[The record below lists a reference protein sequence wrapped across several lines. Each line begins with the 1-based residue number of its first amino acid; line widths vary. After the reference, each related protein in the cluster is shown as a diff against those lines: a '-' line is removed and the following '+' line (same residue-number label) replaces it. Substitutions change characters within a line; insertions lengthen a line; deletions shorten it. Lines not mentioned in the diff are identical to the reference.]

1 MKHAEVGLF
10 SVGALLTR
18 LLLSK
23 SADLEEGHVA
33 WACAWAQHP
42 GSTST
47 AGNSNSAFGPRE
59 PERARARH
67 SKARLCISPVY
78 ISCGGAWCYTCT
90 SCQLR
95 AVLGA
100 GATAAP
106 PPHKQ
111 STHKKQALA
120 AARPPPAPPRAGEEG
135 LPPRNAQPPSPCRST
150 STSPASSFFS
160 NPCLCLAWRPYLY
173 VNRIGCRRV
182 GSHNFPHHDI
192 TGQRVFERTSFVK
205 GQLWASL
212 RALDG
217 CSIKPVNACLV
228 LPHFEN

>member
-106 PPHKQ
+106 PPHKK
-111 STHKKQALA
+111 STQKKQALA
-120 AARPPPAPPRAGEEG
+120 AARARAPPAARPPPAPPRAGEEG

-173 VNRIGCRRV
+173 VNRMSPSWLPQLPTSR
-182 GSHNFPHHDI
+182 HH
-192 TGQRVFERTSFVK
+192 GPA
-205 GQLWASL
+205 GL
-212 RALDG
+212 
-217 CSIKPVNACLV
+217 
-228 LPHFEN
+228 